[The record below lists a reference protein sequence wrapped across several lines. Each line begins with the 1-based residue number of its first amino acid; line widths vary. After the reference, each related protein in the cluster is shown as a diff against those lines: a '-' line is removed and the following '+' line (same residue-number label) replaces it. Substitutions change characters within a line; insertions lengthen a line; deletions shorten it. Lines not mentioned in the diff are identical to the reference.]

1 MGLRERGS
9 DTEKLRNQCAG
20 WKSTCVVAGVG
31 WGGVGWGLG
40 LAVTEL
46 GDLGPQAG
54 EGSWVQLVRLVG
66 FAGREVGGPA
76 MLRSRRL
83 ASVPGEDS
91 GLLPGPGPGKVES
104 CQAVEAE
111 TQYRRLGQG
120 GLPGWEAKG
129 SWLGAA
135 GRTWSVL
142 EEGGRSVGL
151 GL

>member
-9 DTEKLRNQCAG
+9 DTEKLRNQCVG
-20 WKSTCVVAGVG
+20 WKSACVVAGVG

-66 FAGREVGGPA
+66 FAGWEVGRPA
-76 MLRSRRL
+76 MRRSRRL
-83 ASVPGEDS
+83 ASVPGEGS

-104 CQAVEAE
+104 CQAEEAE

-120 GLPGWEAKG
+120 GYLV
-129 SWLGAA
+129 
-135 GRTWSVL
+135 GRPK
-142 EEGGRSVGL
+142 GL
-151 GL
+151 GWGLQGGLGPS